1 MDAGQRGTAWTR
13 FEHVARR
20 LIEAWALLGG
30 VLLVGLALMSTW
42 SVFSLSALGFPV
54 RGDFEMVEMGVAV
67 AVFSFLPYCQVQRAN
82 VTADIF
88 TARASPA
95 WVAVFTTVAAV
106 VAAGFAALLLWR
118 MSDGMASYRRYEEVT
133 TILNIPLWIAF
144 PPILVSLG
152 LLLLAALITLR
163 EAVADLRPQ
172 PRP

>member
-1 MDAGQRGTAWTR
+1 MTEGARGTAWHR
-13 FEHVARR
+13 FEHLARR
-20 LIEAWALLGG
+20 LIEGWALLGG
-30 VLLVGLALMSTW
+30 ALLLVVALMSTW

-67 AVFSFLPYCQVQRAN
+67 AVFSFLPYCQLQRAN

-88 TARASPA
+88 TAKASPA
-95 WVAVFTTVAAV
+95 WVALFTVLAAV
-106 VAAGFAALLLWR
+106 VAAAFAALLLWR
-118 MSDGMASYRRYEEVT
+118 MSDGMVSYRRYEEVT

-152 LLLLAALITLR
+152 LLLLAALLTLHD
-163 EAVADLRPQ
+163 AVADLRSQ